1 MDNKPT
7 QDKQIPPFYTV
18 ENVAE
23 ILKVTERTIYEYINS
38 GKLEA
43 YKIGKHYRITPND
56 FEKFIIDS
64 KHGKKDSLFFTVGR
78 ESTEDEIEGIK
89 KAFTGKFDIEINNSY
104 MRLSEGDLPF
114 ILDISIGLVSA
125 GLYDFLKAGIK
136 KLFKSNNIKRT
147 KSIVLRRSDEQYI
160 FSDKRVFIRKGAEDI
175 EFDSV
180 DDLFNYIQ
188 K

>member
-1 MDNKPT
+1 
-7 QDKQIPPFYTV
+7 
-18 ENVAE
+18 
-23 ILKVTERTIYEYINS
+23 
-38 GKLEA
+38 
-43 YKIGKHYRITPND
+43 
-56 FEKFIIDS
+56 
-64 KHGKKDSLFFTVGR
+64 
-78 ESTEDEIEGIK
+78 
-89 KAFTGKFDIEINNSY
+89 

-136 KLFKSNNIKRT
+136 KLFKSNDIKRT

-160 FSDKRVFIRKGAEDI
+160 FSDKRVFIRKGTEDI